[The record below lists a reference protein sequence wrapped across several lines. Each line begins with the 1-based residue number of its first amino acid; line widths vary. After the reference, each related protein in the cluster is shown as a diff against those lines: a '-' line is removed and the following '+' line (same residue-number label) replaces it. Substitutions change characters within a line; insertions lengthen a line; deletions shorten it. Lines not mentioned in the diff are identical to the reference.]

1 MHKFSTAATK
11 SSALTAFRSV
21 GLLNVPWF
29 FFTRLSALFRTR
41 NRESHSSSVR
51 DSACWPW
58 VFLPVVPENR
68 AKYSLYDPG
77 VLYRARQEGKPV
89 LLEFFADWC
98 IPCLEL
104 EEHTFSNEGVIN
116 STWSFVRVR
125 VDMSDYESSESER
138 LREKFGVTGVPEM
151 LFLDA
156 RGNELTD
163 ERIIGFVGPEDFL
176 RRMERALKPGS
187 RQSLPTGSD

>member
-1 MHKFSTAATK
+1 MDIGGVCQIKWSKRMNAHQVLKRGTGFCLLALVLVSC
-11 SSALTAFRSV
+11 SSGESGPTS
-21 GLLNVPWF
+21 PWQ
-29 FFTRLSALFRTR
+29 A
-41 NRESHSSSVR
+41 
-51 DSACWPW
+51 
-58 VFLPVVPENR
+58 
-68 AKYSLYDPG
+68 YDPA

-98 IPCLEL
+98 VPCVEL
-104 EEHTFSNEGVIN
+104 EEHTFSSEAVIN

-125 VDMSDYESSESER
+125 VDMSDYESPESAR
-138 LREKFGVTGVPEM
+138 LREQFGVTGVPEM

-156 RGNELTD
+156 RGNEIRN

-176 RRMERALKPGS
+176 RRAERALKPRL

>member
-1 MHKFSTAATK
+1 MTRN
-11 SSALTAFRSV
+11 LTAHQLLKRGT
-21 GLLNVPWF
+21 GLCLLALGFLACSSGESGDSIPWQ
-29 FFTRLSALFRTR
+29 A
-41 NRESHSSSVR
+41 
-51 DSACWPW
+51 
-58 VFLPVVPENR
+58 
-68 AKYSLYDPG
+68 YDPA

-116 STWSFVRVR
+116 ST
-125 VDMSDYESSESER
+125 MSDYESSESER

-176 RRMERALKPGS
+176 RRMERALKPAP
-187 RQSLPTGSD
+187 RKNLPSTSD

>member
-1 MHKFSTAATK
+1 MNRNLKAYQLLKRSTG
-11 SSALTAFRSV
+11 LCLLV
-21 GLLNVPWF
+21 LGLLSCSSGELGNSIPWQEYEP
-29 FFTRLSALFRTR
+29 A
-41 NRESHSSSVR
+41 
-51 DSACWPW
+51 
-58 VFLPVVPENR
+58 
-68 AKYSLYDPG
+68 

-89 LLEFFADWC
+89 LLEFYADWC
-98 IPCLEL
+98 VPCVEL

-125 VDMSDYESSESER
+125 VDMSDYESSESAR

-156 RGNELTD
+156 RGNELRD

-176 RRMERALKPGS
+176 RRMERALKPGP

>member
-1 MHKFSTAATK
+1 MTK
-11 SSALTAFRSV
+11 NLTAHQLLKRGT
-21 GLLNVPWF
+21 GLCLLALGFLACSSGESGDSIPWQ
-29 FFTRLSALFRTR
+29 A
-41 NRESHSSSVR
+41 
-51 DSACWPW
+51 
-58 VFLPVVPENR
+58 
-68 AKYSLYDPG
+68 YDPG

-176 RRMERALKPGS
+176 RRMERALKPGA

>member
-1 MHKFSTAATK
+1 MTRN
-11 SSALTAFRSV
+11 LTAHQLLKRGT
-21 GLLNVPWF
+21 GLFLLALGFLACSSGESGDSIPWQ
-29 FFTRLSALFRTR
+29 A
-41 NRESHSSSVR
+41 
-51 DSACWPW
+51 
-58 VFLPVVPENR
+58 
-68 AKYSLYDPG
+68 YDPG

-104 EEHTFSNEGVIN
+104 EEQTFSNEGVIN

-156 RGNELTD
+156 RGNEIKNA
-163 ERIIGFVGPEDFL
+163 RIIGFLGPEDFL
-176 RRMERALKPGS
+176 RHLERTLKPTTRKS
-187 RQSLPTGSD
+187 FPSTSD